1 VAPDPSDEPDPV
13 DPGQPFVGEHQVHVV
28 AFEELHRL
36 LSTPRDEHVVS
47 FDLQGALERAQE
59 DLVVLDDQDP
69 VSHRPLLYATSATA
83 GNGDRGMIRRIV
95 VPPDRKIFFFST
107 IRTRCRITP
116 SSTPLPRRPAAATA
130 ECSGGSW
137 SPRTGRFSSS
147 R

>member
-1 VAPDPSDEPDPV
+1 MVALDPSDELDPV

-36 LSTPRDEHVVS
+36 LSTPHDEHVVS

-83 GNGDRGMIRRIV
+83 GSGDRGMIRRIV
-95 VPPDRKIFFFST
+95 VPPQRELSIFSSLRSRSIIVFST
-107 IRTRCRITP
+107 AP
-116 SSTPLPRRPAAATA
+116 PTPLPAAAA
-130 ECSGGSW
+130 
-137 SPRTGRFSSS
+137 
-147 R
+147 